1 MNGGQN
7 SAPLF
12 VLQPELLSQLSQLQ
26 KIKKKSFF
34 FPFKKKKN
42 QEGWMEI
49 FQIFKKKKWCHQL
62 QNIFMT
68 LKKKFLEMTKDKRYH
83 FFKLSIPNYGLSIP
97 NFKLSIS
104 SFKFQI
110 LSFKF

>member
-1 MNGGQN
+1 MNSNNRGRRKKEERKAKKKEKEKTMNGGQN

-42 QEGWMEI
+42 QEG
-49 FQIFKKKKWCHQL
+49 
-62 QNIFMT
+62 
-68 LKKKFLEMTKDKRYH
+68 
-83 FFKLSIPNYGLSIP
+83 
-97 NFKLSIS
+97 
-104 SFKFQI
+104 
-110 LSFKF
+110 